1 MGDPSSDPMEP
12 TESARNLLARFASE
26 EVLEALDLLYP
37 ERTPELDETLD
48 RIRYAAGQRSVV
60 RFLRS
65 LNHASAGLSE
75 LV

>member
-1 MGDPSSDPMEP
+1 MDP
-12 TESARNLLARFASE
+12 TESALTVLARFASE
-26 EVLEALDLLYP
+26 EVLDALDLLYP

-48 RIRYAAGQRSVV
+48 KIRYAAGQRSVV

-65 LNHASAGLSE
+65 LNHASAGLPN